1 MSDIKAS
8 ILETIGN
15 TPMVELSRLTKHYGV
30 QGRLLAKM
38 EHLDPSSSKKDRI
51 ALHMIEQAEKD
62 GRLKPGM
69 TVVEETSGNTGNALA
84 LVCAVKGYK
93 FIAAMSEGNSV
104 ERMKMM
110 RGLGADLLL
119 VPQNPES
126 TKGFVSGDD
135 LRLVE
140 EAAIRYAKENGA
152 YLCNQFHN
160 PENNEAHRLT
170 TAKEIWN
177 QCDGSLSYFVD
188 FAGTGGSF
196 NGTAQGL
203 KEFNPQIKCLVVE
216 PATAC
221 AYGPQ
226 GVTNPAHRIQGGG
239 YAKKLDL
246 IDDKLVDG
254 NIPVTDEEAIEFAR
268 ALASLEGVFAGFSAG
283 ANACAAIKLLQGEAK
298 GKDVVILISDSGLK
312 YLSTDLFE

>member
-1 MSDIKAS
+1 MSDIKKS
-8 ILETIGN
+8 LLETIGN

-30 QGRLLAKM
+30 EGRILAKM
-38 EHLDPSSSKKDRI
+38 EHLNPSSSKKDRI

-119 VPQNPES
+119 VPQLPES
-126 TKGFVSGDD
+126 TKGFVSGAD
-135 LRLVE
+135 LAKVE
-140 EAAIRYAKENGA
+140 EAAQNYAKEHNA

-160 PENNEAHRLT
+160 QENNDAHTLT
-170 TAKEIWN
+170 TAQEIWQ
-177 QCDGSLSYFVD
+177 QCDGSLSYFAD

-196 NGTAQGL
+196 NGTAKGL
-203 KEFNPQIKCLVVE
+203 KQHNPAIKCMVVE
-216 PATAC
+216 PALAC
-221 AYGPQ
+221 AYGEQ
-226 GVTNPAHRIQGGG
+226 GVIDTAHRIQGGG
-239 YAKKLDL
+239 YGKKLDL
-246 IDDKLVDG
+246 VDDALVDG
-254 NIPVTDEEAIEFAR
+254 NVPVSDAEAVEFAR
-268 ALASLEGVFAGFSAG
+268 ALASLEGIFAGFSAG

-312 YLSTDLFE
+312 YLSTSLFE

>member
-1 MSDIKAS
+1 MGDIKSS

-15 TPMVELSRLTKHYGV
+15 TPMVNLSRLTKHYGV
-30 QGRLLAKM
+30 EGRLLAKL
-38 EHLDPSSSKKDRI
+38 EHLNPSSSKKDRI

-69 TVVEETSGNTGNALA
+69 TVIEETSGNTGNGLA

-119 VPQNPES
+119 VPQLPES
-126 TKGFVSGDD
+126 TKGFVSGAD
-135 LRLVE
+135 LQKVE
-140 EAAIRYAKENGA
+140 EAAFKYAEENGA

-160 PENNEAHRLT
+160 RENNDAHALT
-170 TAKEIWN
+170 TAKEIWE

-196 NGTAQGL
+196 GGTAQGL
-203 KEFNPQIKCLVVE
+203 KQYNPDIKCIVVE
-216 PATAC
+216 PAKAC

-226 GVTNPAHRIQGGG
+226 GVTDPAHRIQGGG

-246 IDDKLVDG
+246 IDDELVDG
-254 NIPVTDEEAIEFAR
+254 NMPVSDEEAIEFAR
-268 ALASLEGVFAGFSAG
+268 ALSSLEGIFCGFSAG

-312 YLSTDLFE
+312 YLSTTLYE